1 MEEKKLKEYVSKVLK
16 EIENLEITDGMDVLS
31 VAISHVIASAIV
43 TDVFRR
49 SDVEAYFREL
59 VRRIEKAVGTVK
71 PMQPVQ
77 IDRKKDIKIDRQS
90 NT

>member
-59 VRRIEKAVGTVK
+59 VRRIEAAVGTVK
-71 PMQPVQ
+71 PMQSVQ